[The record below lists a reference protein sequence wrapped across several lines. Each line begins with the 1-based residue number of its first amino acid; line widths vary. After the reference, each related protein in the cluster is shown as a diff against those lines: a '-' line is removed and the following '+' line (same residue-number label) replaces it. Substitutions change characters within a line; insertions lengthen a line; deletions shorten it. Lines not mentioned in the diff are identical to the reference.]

1 MWCKTAICEFA
12 DRSYDVM
19 TALNSDYTSVYYV
32 DLNKNIS
39 VRYINKLTDKTS
51 EEIFTKGHKQHSDAM
66 RYYIEN
72 YISDPLR
79 AEAADA
85 IKALHDCGISKI
97 VMMTGDNEQ
106 TAKAVAAKVGVD
118 EFHAGV
124 LPEDK
129 ANFIKG
135 EHEKGRKVI
144 MIVDGVN
151 DSPALSEADA
161 GIAINTGAAIA
172 KEIADITVSSEDLYM
187 LVTLR
192 KISSALMKRI
202 HRNYRFIVSFNLM
215 LILLGVGG
223 IIQPTTSALFHNAS
237 TLAISLKSMTNL
249 IGEKE
254 QK

>member
-72 YISDPLR
+72 YISYDPLR

-144 MIVDGVN
+144 MIGDGVN

-172 KEIADITVSSEDLYM
+172 KEIADIHGIVRRPLYAGNSQKDKLGAYEENTPQLPLYRIVQPYADTSRCWRNNPSDDIGAVSTMPQPSQ
-187 LVTLR
+187 LVLR
-192 KISSALMKRI
+192 
-202 HRNYRFIVSFNLM
+202 V
-215 LILLGVGG
+215 
-223 IIQPTTSALFHNAS
+223 
-237 TLAISLKSMTNL
+237 
-249 IGEKE
+249 
-254 QK
+254 

>member
-106 TAKAVAAKVGVD
+106 TAKVGID

-172 KEIADITVSSEDLYM
+172 KEIADITVSSEDLYIP
-187 LVTLR
+187 VTLR

-237 TLAISLKSMTNL
+237 TLAISLKSMTDL
-249 IGEKE
+249 IDEKE